1 MDSREVL
8 ERVGSNI
15 RGGRGNPV
23 SNHGGPIGGNSEC
36 VEELV
41 DIVMSVCY

>member
-1 MDSREVL
+1 MDSREVV

-23 SNHGGPIGGNSEC
+23 SNHGGLIGGSEC
-36 VEELV
+36 AEELE
-41 DIVMSVCY
+41 DI